1 MVGFRC
7 TYVEVYAVKQ
17 QPTGA
22 IGTIK
27 LKTPKEFNK
36 MNKVVYGKPRIGVK
50 GGRRQMNVALKAP
63 KAIKFKM

>member
-1 MVGFRC
+1 MVGFGC
-7 TYVEVYAVKQ
+7 TYVEVCAVKQ
-17 QPTGA
+17 QPVKS

-36 MNKVVYGKPRIGVK
+36 LSKVVYGQPRIGVK
-50 GGRRQMNVALKAP
+50 GGKRRIKAAFSVP